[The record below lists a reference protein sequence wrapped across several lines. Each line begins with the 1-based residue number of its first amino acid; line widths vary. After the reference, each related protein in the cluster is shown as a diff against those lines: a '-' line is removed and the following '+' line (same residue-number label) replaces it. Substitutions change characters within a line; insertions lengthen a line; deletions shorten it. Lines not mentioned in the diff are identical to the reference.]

1 MAIMSMMNGKIEQY
15 AQSRRNPRLV
25 AEFTPQKFEA
35 FLLDTILTEIL
46 YCELHPDP
54 LQPSKRLLTA
64 LGKLQDQW
72 YLVQLSSQD
81 QSFEDLQIIQLPST
95 FRNKLGTLL

>member
-1 MAIMSMMNGKIEQY
+1 MNMMNGKIEQY
-15 AQSRRNPRLV
+15 AQPRHSPRLTMD
-25 AEFTPQKFEA
+25 FTPQNFEA

-46 YCELHPDP
+46 YCEIHPDP
-54 LQPSKRLLTA
+54 LHPAKNLLTA

-81 QSFEDLQIIQLPST
+81 QSFEDIRIIQLPGKIIQT
-95 FRNKLGTLL
+95 LKVKLEV